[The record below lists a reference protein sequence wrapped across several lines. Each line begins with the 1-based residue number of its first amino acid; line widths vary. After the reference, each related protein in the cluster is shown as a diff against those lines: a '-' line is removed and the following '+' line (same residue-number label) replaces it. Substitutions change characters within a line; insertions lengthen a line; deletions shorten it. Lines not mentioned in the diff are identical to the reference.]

1 MKSNTIWFRPYGFE
15 MVEDMYVFEVNDINI
30 NEKEVFRFVWDESNN
45 LFANLSEMREAI
57 PYEKNRIFKDC
68 KGLFYCE
75 KRDHPVNWVDS
86 LDKLCDMYLLD
97 KQKENLISKWKEY
110 INSK

>member
-1 MKSNTIWFRPYGFE
+1 MKVNTIWFRPYGFE
-15 MVEDMYVFEVNDINI
+15 MIEDMYMFEIN
-30 NEKEVFRFVWDESNN
+30 NTFRFVWDESND
-45 LFANLSEMREAI
+45 LFANASDMREAI

-75 KRDHPVNWVDS
+75 KRDNPVNWVDS
-86 LDKLCDMYLLD
+86 IQELCDMYLLD
-97 KQKENLISKWKEY
+97 MEEKEKVISKWEEY